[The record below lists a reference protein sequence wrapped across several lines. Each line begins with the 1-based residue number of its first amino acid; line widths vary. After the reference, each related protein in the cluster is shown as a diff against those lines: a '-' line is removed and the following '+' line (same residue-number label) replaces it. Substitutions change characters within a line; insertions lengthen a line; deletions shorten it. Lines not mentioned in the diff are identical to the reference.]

1 MRNMCLLGRVL
12 PNFFSPWNKFE
23 NCKQWGTS
31 IVQSTIMT
39 MLDITQYYMA
49 LYFYNEYMYGA
60 FDTSLLKHSYC
71 NCGSLWILNC
81 SIKYSYS
88 YSYFCHVF
96 YKGKCC
102 HTISQQN
109 NIGLNASFQEFMHVY
124 TVPMHSCTPYLH
136 LSGKWSC

>member
-1 MRNMCLLGRVL
+1 MSLINEVCPHTFSIFFSIFDLGIWEGGGLMRNMCLLGRVL
-12 PNFFSPWNKFE
+12 PNYFSPWNKFE

-39 MLDITQYYMA
+39 MLDTTQYYMA

-96 YKGKCC
+96 TRVSAVTLFHNK
-102 HTISQQN
+102 TIQD
-109 NIGLNASFQEFMHVY
+109 
-124 TVPMHSCTPYLH
+124 
-136 LSGKWSC
+136 